1 MFAKYYSRY
10 LALDAGRE
18 IFNCLVC
25 PSPDR
30 DTLLNRNF
38 AYKIIITDYSG
49 KRIVSVSPSISAN
62 IINNICTAII
72 DCSFEDILQLGQL
85 HETGYRISMMYR
97 MTLNRN
103 KAYANV
109 LRSQAVEYISEY
121 KKYVIRDSGNIVSYC
136 KVSNIDYGYGN
147 IVVWTDEK
155 YRRKGYARELLY
167 RIISMCESEGIVP
180 VYIVDSQNSASIEL
194 AKSAGFEIVQ
204 TEIIGCAK
212 GGVEMR

>member
-10 LALDAGRE
+10 LALDAGRD
-18 IFNCLVC
+18 IHNCLVC

-49 KRIVSVSPSISAN
+49 KRIVSVSPSISEN
-62 IINNICTAII
+62 IINIICTAII

-103 KAYANV
+103 KSLINV
-109 LRSQAVEYISEY
+109 WRSQAAEYISEY

-155 YRRKGYARELLY
+155 YRRKGYARELLF
-167 RIISMCESEGIVP
+167 RIILMCESEGIVP

-194 AKSAGFEIVQ
+194 AKSFGFETVQ

-212 GGVEMR
+212 VAQK